1 MRKRLKKL
9 KAISPRVIIL
19 AFALLFLA
27 GLDAFFVITFTPPEP
42 FREIAIITVEKG
54 AVIAPD
60 TIAVSKETIVIEVEK
75 DEKEGKDFASP
86 EGEVLPKPAPSA
98 VTKKAPFTTS
108 PKAAKSSKRAD
119 DSCAKE
125 ALKKAIILRSM
136 QSKLMVAAL
145 ACEGAKNR
153 YNNFALKYQ
162 KALGEN
168 GTLIMGYF
176 KCKAG
181 KKATVQFDKMITKIA
196 NLASALNSQNHR
208 DFCDEAHGVFDE
220 LEEGEQSEL
229 DELAARHSYLDD
241 DFAEE
246 Y

>member
-9 KAISPRVIIL
+9 KAVSPRVMLL
-19 AFALLFLA
+19 AFLLLFLA
-27 GLDAFFVITFTPPEP
+27 GLDAFFVITFNPIEP
-42 FREIAIITVEKG
+42 FKEVAVIKVEQGTIITPEAIVTG
-54 AVIAPD
+54 
-60 TIAVSKETIVIEVEK
+60 KEAIVIEVEK
-75 DEKEGKDFASP
+75 SEEASLDFASP
-86 EGEVLPKPAPSA
+86 DDVTLLVPVP
-98 VTKKAPFTTS
+98 TKKEPLPSRA
-108 PKAAKSSKRAD
+108 KAAKTAKQVD
-119 DSCAKE
+119 DFCAKE
-125 ALKKAIILRSM
+125 ALRKAITLRSM

-145 ACEGAKNR
+145 ACDGAQKR

-162 KALGEN
+162 KELGKN

-196 NLASALNSQNHR
+196 NLASALNSENHD

-220 LEEGEQSEL
+220 LEEGEQNALEGI
-229 DELAARHSYLDD
+229 ATRHSFLDD
-241 DFAEE
+241 DFIEG